1 MSKISSMHSVLVS
14 DFVFGGIDGAV
25 TTFAVVAGVSGASLS
40 SGIVLILGFANLFAD
55 GFSMAIGNYLG
66 TKSHLELVSKIRKSE
81 EDSVRDNPHEE
92 RNEIVEIY
100 RNKGF
105 TGKILQDTV
114 NVITGNKK
122 IWVDTMMK
130 DEFGIIEENKSPI
143 RVALVTFVSFNL
155 IGIIPL
161 VPYIITSLF
170 PEFTFNT
177 FIASI
182 ISTSIALFLVG
193 SIKAN
198 IVDKKWYRSGL
209 ETLLIGGIAA
219 VIAYFVGYFLKGF
232 SQVI

>member
-40 SGIVLILGFANLFAD
+40 PGIVLILGFANLFAD

-66 TKSHLELVSKIRKSE
+66 TRAHLELVRKIRKSE
-81 EDSVRDNPHEE
+81 EDSVRDKPEEE
-92 RNEIVEIY
+92 REEIVEIY

-105 TGKILQDTV
+105 SGKILQDTV
-114 NVITGNKK
+114 NVITKNEA

-130 DEFGIIEENKSPI
+130 DEFGIVEETKS
-143 RVALVTFVSFNL
+143 ALKAAVVTFLAFNL

-161 VPYIITSLF
+161 FPYIVEYFIEPYSYNMFLISSIFTSL
-170 PEFTFNT
+170 
-177 FIASI
+177 
-182 ISTSIALFLVG
+182 ALFLVG

-198 IVDKKWYRSGL
+198 IVSKKWYISGI
-209 ETLLIGGIAA
+209 ETLAIGGFAA
-219 VIAYFVGYFLKGF
+219 VIAYLVGYFLSGVA
-232 SQVI
+232 QGL